1 MSCVQCH
8 DHKYDPIPTADYYS
22 LHGVFLSSHE
32 PKEMPLLGAASL
44 PPRHDEFLK
53 ARVKIEAQIQK
64 LRRDTRAKGL
74 KFRGY
79 SLVGEQRRP
88 IFGYKIGDSLQVAD
102 YAEPNA
108 GALPSITRRLRIR
121 GNGEVWYLAAA
132 GDSITEQ
139 NGGYNIGGTM
149 LRVSFPELEAKPVV
163 RENSGRKEL
172 LIKFNVDGQATLKQ
186 QYEWNL

>member
-1 MSCVQCH
+1 M
-8 DHKYDPIPTADYYS
+8 
-22 LHGVFLSSHE
+22 
-32 PKEMPLLGAASL
+32 
-44 PPRHDEFLK
+44 
-53 ARVKIEAQIQK
+53 
-64 LRRDTRAKGL
+64 
-74 KFRGY
+74 
-79 SLVGEQRRP
+79 
-88 IFGYKIGDSLQVAD
+88 AD
-102 YAEPNA
+102 YAEPKA